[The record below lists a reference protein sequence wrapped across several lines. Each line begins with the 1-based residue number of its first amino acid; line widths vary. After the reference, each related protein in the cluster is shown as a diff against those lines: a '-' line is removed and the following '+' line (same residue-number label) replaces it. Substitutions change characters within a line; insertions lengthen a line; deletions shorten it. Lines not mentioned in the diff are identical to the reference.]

1 MSLGSHTN
9 TPIEENMVRH
19 MVLNSLRSYRA
30 KHGAE
35 FGELVIACDTSH
47 YWRKQVFPYYKAN
60 RKKNQESSELDWK
73 SIYECMNKIRAEL
86 KEFFP
91 YTVIDVDTTE
101 ADDVIGTLVNEFGMD
116 MNVGEK
122 ILIMSGD
129 KDFIQLHTYANVKQY
144 DPTRKKW
151 VSHPN
156 PKEYLAQHIL
166 KGDAGDGVPNVLSA
180 DNVFVVGERQKPMT
194 SKRLEELLKMEPRQ
208 MPTMVERNYHRNEQ
222 LIDLKHTPKELKEK
236 IMESFNSQ
244 KGTRT
249 GHRKKLLDYFIVNKL
264 TNLTNSIGEF

>member
-1 MSLGSHTN
+1 
-9 TPIEENMVRH
+9 
-19 MVLNSLRSYRA
+19 
-30 KHGAE
+30 
-35 FGELVIACDTSH
+35 
-47 YWRKQVFPYYKAN
+47 
-60 RKKNQESSELDWK
+60 
-73 SIYECMNKIRAEL
+73 MNKIRSEL

-91 YTVIDVDTTE
+91 YTVIDVETTE

-166 KGDAGDGVPNVLSA
+166 KGDAGDGVPNVLSQ
-180 DNVFVVGERQKPMT
+180 DNSFAIKERQKPLT
-194 SKRLEELLKMEPRQ
+194 AKRKEELFKGVEFMDELTRSRFERNKKMIDLEEVPEDYKK
-208 MPTMVERNYHRNEQ
+208 
-222 LIDLKHTPKELKEK
+222 LILEEFNKEK
-236 IMESFNSQ
+236 TVKRSELFNFFM
-244 KGTRT
+244 K
-249 GHRKKLLDYFIVNKL
+249 KKLK
-264 TNLTNSIGEF
+264 NLIADIQDF